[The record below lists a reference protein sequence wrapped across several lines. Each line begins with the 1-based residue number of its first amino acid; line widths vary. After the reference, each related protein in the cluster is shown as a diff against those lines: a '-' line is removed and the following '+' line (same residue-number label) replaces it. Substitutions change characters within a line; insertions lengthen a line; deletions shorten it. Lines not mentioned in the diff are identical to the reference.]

1 MSDSNYSP
9 GATAR
14 LPYYRSLR
22 GKLTVLLVVVG
33 LAPLLVMGFLGGRQA
48 TESMR
53 ELAGENLADLAFN
66 ASDKLDRNLFE
77 RYGDVQAYAQSD
89 AAKSMD
95 PKQIGAWMD
104 TMTLTYTPIYNLMV
118 AADASGKIVAVNK
131 VDSNGQPIA
140 SEVLVGLDVSNQE
153 WFKTALS
160 GSLQEG
166 KSFVE
171 DLHEDGLMTRV
182 FGSGP
187 KSYAMSFTYPI
198 RDAGGKIVGVWS
210 NRFNWQVVRVIL
222 DDVLK
227 RANQGE
233 EVKSIRLHLVNHEGV
248 VLASDNQ
255 GDTLNLRLQ
264 SHPVVNLSLVANA
277 SGFKEEKGFGDADGE
292 KMIGYYRSTG
302 YSTYPGVGWAALA
315 SQDKSEAL
323 HAATQLDRTL
333 LLIGLVTAL
342 ALIVVAF
349 LIARSI
355 ANPVQAVVGQLRAL
369 ATGGAD
375 LRARL
380 PEAARDEVGQLAHA
394 FNSFMDSLGGIVRG
408 LIDTSAKLASG
419 TTQIA
424 AASNEMSA
432 GAESQTQQVLR
443 TSSAMEE
450 MSVTIKEVAR
460 NAQSTASATEAAVTR
475 ARHGTHRV
483 QAALASI
490 NSTNTSLQDLRR
502 RSAEIEQVVKLIADI
517 AAQTNILALN
527 AAIEAAGAGA
537 AGARFDVVAEEI
549 RKLAGRTAEST
560 TRISAT
566 VGEIRSE
573 MQGAAERME
582 STASQAEEIGQSLED
597 IGEVITSVNDM
608 VAVISSSTTEQA
620 RAAEEVA
627 DALQLITQVSQQT
640 AQAARETTL
649 TIDDLAGLAR
659 DMNVTA
665 GRFKV

>member
-1 MSDSNYSP
+1 MSDSIHSP
-9 GATAR
+9 GAAAR
-14 LPYYRSLR
+14 LPFYRSLR
-22 GKLTVLLVVVG
+22 GKLTVLLVAVG
-33 LAPLLVMGFLGGRQA
+33 LIPFVIVGYLADRKA
-48 TESMR
+48 TVTLHG
-53 ELAGENLADLAFN
+53 LAGKELADLAFN

-77 RYGDVQAYAQSD
+77 RYGDVQAYAKSD

-95 PKQIGAWMD
+95 PKQIAVWID
-104 TMTLTYTPIYNLMV
+104 TMTLTYRPIYDRMV
-118 AADASGKIVAVNK
+118 VADANGKIIAVNS
-131 VDSNGQPIA
+131 VDSNGQPVA
-140 SEVLVGLDVSNQE
+140 TEGLVGLDVSNQE
-153 WFKTALS
+153 WFKTAMS

-166 KSFVE
+166 KSVVE
-171 DLHEDGLMTRV
+171 DLHDDGLMARV
-182 FGSGP
+182 YGSGP
-187 KSYAMSFTYPI
+187 RSQAMSFTYPI
-198 RDAGGKIVGVWS
+198 RESGGRIVGVWS
-210 NRFNWQVVRVIL
+210 NRFNWQVARVIL
-222 DDVLK
+222 ADVLK
-227 RANQGE
+227 RANQDGVE
-233 EVKSIRLHLVNHEGV
+233 TIRLHLVSHDGV
-248 VLASDNQ
+248 VLASDDQN
-255 GDTLNLRLQ
+255 DTLKLRLNSDPIVQ
-264 SHPVVNLSLVANA
+264 RALAPNA
-277 SGFKEEKGFGDADGE
+277 SGFDEGKGFQEAGE
-292 KMIGYYRSTG
+292 RKMIGYFHSTG
-302 YSTYPGVGWAALA
+302 YATYPGLGWAAFA
-315 SQDKSEAL
+315 SQDRDEAL
-323 HAATQLDRTL
+323 AAATELDRAL

-342 ALIVVAF
+342 ILVVVAF
-349 LIARSI
+349 IMASSI
-355 ANPVQAVVGQLRAL
+355 ANPIQAVVVQLRAL

-380 PEAARDEVGQLAHA
+380 PETSFDEVGQLARA
-394 FNSFMDSLGGIVRG
+394 FNSFMGSLGGIVRG
-408 LIDTSAKLASG
+408 IIDTSAKLASG

-490 NSTNTSLQDLRR
+490 NSTNSSLQDLRR

-582 STASQAEEIGQSLED
+582 ATASQAEEIGQSLED

-608 VAVISSSTTEQA
+608 VAVISSSTTQQA

-659 DMNVTA
+659 DMNHTA